1 MKGAIEI
8 RSVAELKPS
17 SNGRLEGYAAVFNS
31 QSRDLG
37 GFTESIVPG
46 AFKRTLAGNGNVLA
60 LYDHDRKS
68 ILGRT
73 GAGTLELIEDRHGLA
88 FSIDLPKTSL
98 GNDLAELVKRGDVS
112 GASFAFT
119 VPKGGDKWTQENRS
133 IRRELIDVNLH
144 EITITPDPA
153 YLDTTVAKRS
163 IPNFHP
169 RLSLAMKFMET
180 L

>member
-1 MKGAIEI
+1 MDGAIEV
-8 RSVAELKPS
+8 RSVAELRSP
-17 SNGRLEGYAAVFNS
+17 SNGRLEGYAAVFDS

-37 GFTESIVPG
+37 GFTESVSPG
-46 AFKRTLAGNGNVLA
+46 AFTRTLNAKNSVLA
-60 LYDHDRKS
+60 LFDHDRKS

-73 GAGTLELIEDRHGLA
+73 GAGTLELVEDRHGLA
-88 FSIDLPKTSL
+88 FSIALPKTTL

-119 VPKGGDKWTQENRS
+119 VPKGGDRWTRENRS
-133 IRRELIDVNLH
+133 VHRELLDVNLH

-163 IPNFHP
+163 MPSFHP
-169 RLSLAMKFMET
+169 RLSLAFKFLET
-180 L
+180 V